1 MCSRRESREAG
12 LKDYEGEGERARC
25 PKSGINLRT
34 VAHSA
39 DRPQQQLTTVPWPLP
54 SYLRGAR
61 LIRSSLIPRPI
72 DTLPL
77 PLSVFYSFQRTR
89 VLTRAQPIDKS
100 TATVFTSCNLP
111 GVSREYFCIFPL
123 SFFLSSSSSFFS
135 PRGRIDRKMAFNPI
149 LISWYALFQ
158 CLPTK
163 FSVLCLVILYTRS
176 NGERKANY
184 CV

>member
-1 MCSRRESREAG
+1 MYSQCVPSWESREAG

-149 LISWYALFQ
+149 LIS
-158 CLPTK
+158 
-163 FSVLCLVILYTRS
+163 
-176 NGERKANY
+176 
-184 CV
+184 